1 MQTSSLY
8 NDELTSFRFCR
19 NYLKINERR
28 ANSITSNIYIY
39 IHMCIFEGEKKIH
52 YYKLESE
59 LLKC

>member
-39 IHMCIFEGEKKIH
+39 TYVYIWGGKEDP
-52 YYKLESE
+52 
-59 LLKC
+59 LL